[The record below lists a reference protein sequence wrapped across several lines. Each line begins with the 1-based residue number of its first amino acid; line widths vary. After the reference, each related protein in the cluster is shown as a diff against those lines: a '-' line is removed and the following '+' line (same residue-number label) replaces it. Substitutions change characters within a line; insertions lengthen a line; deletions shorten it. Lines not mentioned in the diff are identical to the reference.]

1 MTWYLLNVTVHVL
14 AAIIWLGG
22 MFFFALVGA
31 PVLRGV
37 TPPELRAALFRQLG
51 EQFRTVGWIAIAV
64 LLATG
69 VLNLHLRGLLTSGVL
84 VSSAFWRTPYGH
96 TLAVKLGAV
105 AAMLVIQSVH
115 DFHFGPAASRA
126 AAGSEE
132 ALRLRRTAAMLAR
145 GSAAIALVLL
155 YAAVRLARGG

>member
-1 MTWYLLNVTVHVL
+1 MTVYFFNVTIHVL

-51 EQFRTVGWIAIAV
+51 EQFRTVGWIAIVV
-64 LLATG
+64 LIITG
-69 VLNLHLRGLLTSGVL
+69 VLNLQLRGLFTSAAMGSPGFW
-84 VSSAFWRTPYGH
+84 SSQYGH
-96 TLAVKLGAV
+96 TLGLKLAAV
-105 AAMLVIQSVH
+105 AAMIVIQSVH

-126 AAGSEE
+126 LPGSEE
-132 ALRLRRTAAMLAR
+132 ALRLRRIAATLAR
-145 GSAAIALVLL
+145 VSAMIALVLL